1 MPNYDVRYLDHYGV
15 LTHAFCATCD
25 DETRARI
32 VAHAM
37 KPSSC
42 QQLEMWIGGSLIY
55 QRAPSAT
62 TRGLSY
68 LGIQE
73 APKGER

>member
-15 LTHAFCATCD
+15 LTHAFRATCD

-42 QQLEMWIGGSLIY
+42 QQLEIWINGSLIY
-55 QRAPSAT
+55 QRAPSFG
-62 TRGLSY
+62 TRRQSF
-68 LGIQE
+68 LGIQD
-73 APKGER
+73 ASKDER